1 MTIVEYQSNHSP
13 QQCCIPSSSPWLILE
28 KAKTDMWGGLE
39 RPQIE
44 RAQSMRCIPVGGRP
58 CSNTPGLKNSCQI
71 AVVSTLTRLNRL
83 RSCYITV
90 WVGQGWSMFKET
102 KDTLGRKIR
111 WGKLRVNSIYQW
123 PAGGDPSADR
133 IPTCP
138 ILTLDPASGDG
149 AANAPNCQLDTV
161 PRTRSCF
168 HTVRDRNSKVDQSAS
183 NQTKPCS
190 THFTLSR
197 VDGCYTN

>member
-1 MTIVEYQSNHSP
+1 
-13 QQCCIPSSSPWLILE
+13 
-28 KAKTDMWGGLE
+28 
-39 RPQIE
+39 
-44 RAQSMRCIPVGGRP
+44 MRRIPVAGRP
-58 CSNTPGLKNSCQI
+58 GSNIAGLKNSCQI
-71 AVVSTLTRLNRL
+71 AVGQYTDEVEIGYALVAL
-83 RSCYITV
+83 RCGSA
-90 WVGQGWSMFKET
+90 
-102 KDTLGRKIR
+102 KDGACSRKQR
-111 WGKLRVNSIYQW
+111 TFWGAKSKFRVNSIYQW

-168 HTVRDRNSKVDQSAS
+168 HTVRDRNSKVDQ
-183 NQTKPCS
+183 TKPCS